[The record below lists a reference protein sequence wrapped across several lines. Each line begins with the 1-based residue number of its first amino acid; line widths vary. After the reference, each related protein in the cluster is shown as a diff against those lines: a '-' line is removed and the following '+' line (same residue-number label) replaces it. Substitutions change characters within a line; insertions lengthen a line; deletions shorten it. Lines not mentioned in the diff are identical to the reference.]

1 MRQQRKRRVSKLMR
15 PWALALESGEAGYQ
29 KSLRVAAGVN
39 SGDQS
44 NDDENG

>member
-1 MRQQRKRRVSKLMR
+1 MRWAGKLTC
-15 PWALALESGEAGYQ
+15 PWAPALESGEPEDAK